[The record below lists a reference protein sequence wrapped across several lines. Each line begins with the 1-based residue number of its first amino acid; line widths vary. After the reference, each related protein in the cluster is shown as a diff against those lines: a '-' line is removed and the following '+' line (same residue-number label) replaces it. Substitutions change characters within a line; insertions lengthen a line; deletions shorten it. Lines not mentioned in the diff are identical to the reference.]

1 MPDSTSPLH
10 LPVCVLRLSPD
21 EIDALW
27 LWFVAVMRGAGVP
40 DRPRRDAITILNN
53 VEAAILAVREET
65 PAA

>member
-1 MPDSTSPLH
+1 MPGSTVPLSV
-10 LPVCVLRLSPD
+10 PVCVLRLTPD

-27 LWFVAVMRGAGVP
+27 LWFVAVMRGASVP

-53 VEAAILAVREET
+53 VEAAILTAREEA